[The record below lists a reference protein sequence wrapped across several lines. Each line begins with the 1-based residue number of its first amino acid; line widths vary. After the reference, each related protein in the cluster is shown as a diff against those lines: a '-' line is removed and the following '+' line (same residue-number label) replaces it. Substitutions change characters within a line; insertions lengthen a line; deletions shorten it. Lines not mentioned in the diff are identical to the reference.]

1 MVTATFNVD
10 NFGMYKSTISNI
22 FNRHI
27 PINKKYI
34 RANETLY
41 ISKELHKI
49 NMKRPILR
57 NTFLKCRTGTN
68 KKNYS
73 TQKNLFKKLLK
84 NTKKSYFEIEVS

>member
-49 NMKRPILR
+49 NMKRPRLR

-68 KKNYS
+68 KNNYS